1 VSGSV
6 PPIGEMV
13 PGAEWLIWSN
23 SRAGFLNATKT
34 GATRIIERAARF
46 TSAEAKAYCDAEN
59 AKAPAHGK
67 FNAIGVPDP
76 SLAPLVRPWLG

>member
-1 VSGSV
+1 VSGTV

-13 PGAEWLIWSN
+13 PGAAWLIWSN
-23 SRAGFLNATKT
+23 SRAGWLNAAKN

-46 TSAEAKAYCDAEN
+46 TSDEAKTYCDSEN

-67 FNAIGVPDP
+67 FNALAVPDP
-76 SLAPLVRPWLG
+76 SLSPLVRPWL